1 MIYRNRVALSLTD
14 FVHGFPTELEVLP
27 GGVTRVVVHAPQQFK
42 WQPGQHCFISI
53 PGISMMQSHPF
64 TIVSLSWPDSVHGR
78 NEVVLLVRAL
88 KGFTKAVAE
97 LATKSKLSNQSVD
110 RLTAIAE
117 AQKLRIATR
126 SWIDGPYGDSHPAF
140 DTKYHGVVC
149 ISGGSGITA
158 SLPWVSYLAN
168 KMRSAA
174 HNPLSSQEKLCRTR
188 TVHLIWCIRSLDWIR
203 WAEREI
209 IEALHDVVKANKS
222 LVESERLADITHDGK
237 LEAIEKIH
245 EISQDK
251 KTSKGRLKV
260 TIYVTARNVDPAEM
274 KVAALDLL
282 LGAGAET
289 DNPHAQVE
297 VVGGRPNYAAL
308 LPTMMD
314 RKTNIVTGE
323 FSQLYRVY
331 F

>member
-1 MIYRNRVALSLTD
+1 MVYRNRVALSLTD

-64 TIVSLSWPDSVHGR
+64 TIVSLSWPISVHGR

-97 LATKSKLSNQSVD
+97 LATKSKLGNQSVD

-140 DTKYHGVVC
+140 DRKYHGVIC

-158 SLPWVSYLAN
+158 SLPWISYLAS

-174 HNPLSSQEKLCRTR
+174 HNPASVDEKLCKTR

-209 IEALHDVVKANKS
+209 VEALHDVLKANKP
-222 LVESERLADITHDGK
+222 LIESEKLADFKELGK
-237 LEAIEKIH
+237 LDEIEEIH
-245 EISQDK
+245 EISQEPGK
-251 KTSKGRLKV
+251 SKGRLKI
-260 TIYVTARNVDPAEM
+260 TIYVTARNIDPAEM
-274 KVAALDLL
+274 RAAGLDLL
-282 LGAGAET
+282 LAANVEI

-297 VVGGRPNYAAL
+297 VVGGRPNYANL

-323 FSQLYRVY
+323 SASI
-331 F
+331 